1 MEGQWNSTLTSAK
14 DRQKQ
19 QFKDRVMHLYE
30 ESLVSSSLSTSNH
43 QKTFVFPSI
52 SSLNIR
58 HIL

>member
-30 ESLVSSSLSTSNH
+30 ESLVSNSLTTSNH
-43 QKTFVFPSI
+43 HKTFVFLSI
-52 SSLNIR
+52 SPVNLT
-58 HIL
+58 HFL

>member
-30 ESLVSSSLSTSNH
+30 ESLVSNSLITSNQ
-43 QKTFVFPSI
+43 QKMFVVI
-52 SSLNIR
+52 GIMK
-58 HIL
+58 